1 MENLFDRIKHLE
13 ELADRQMSSLRRIEM
28 ALTTERLD
36 FMKESAE
43 LRKKYEHLVTQLLSM
58 QNQNGH
64 DILNDQPT
72 EMEEDHEDESLIL
85 TDSEMDDSTMPRPMR
100 GPIVKSEFKID
111 GTAES
116 IEKFRNEMLRPL
128 NFSSV
133 VILMQKNIIKSES
146 VFKNI
151 SRALV
156 TIITHTSV
164 GALTFM
170 MSGSQLGNEIAIF
183 MRRGSCELT
192 VFGHLFKAAGVLNE
206 EILSNRTKLARI
218 VASVKIKLRKEH
230 ERKEA
235 SEKRRDKA
243 RRMTAM

>member
-13 ELADRQMSSLRRIEM
+13 ELADRQVSSLRRIEM

-36 FMKESAE
+36 FMKENAE
-43 LRKKYEHLVTQLLSM
+43 LRKNNERLKTQLLM
-58 QNQNGH
+58 QNHNGH
-64 DILNDQPT
+64 DNHNDQPT
-72 EMEEDHEDESLIL
+72 DMEEDHEDESLIL
-85 TDSEMDDSTMPRPMR
+85 TDSETDDSTMPRPMR

-116 IEKFRNEMLRPL
+116 IEKFRNEMLQPL

-133 VILMQKNIIKSES
+133 VILMQRNVVQSES
-146 VFKNI
+146 VFKNL

-164 GALTFM
+164 GALIFM

-192 VFGHLFKAAGVLNE
+192 AFGHLFKAAGVLNE
-206 EILSNRTKLARI
+206 EILSDRRKLAGI
-218 VASVKIKLRKEH
+218 VASVKIKLRNVH
-230 ERKEA
+230 EKKAANVGRRA
-235 SEKRRDKA
+235 SA
-243 RRMTAM
+243 RRMTAV